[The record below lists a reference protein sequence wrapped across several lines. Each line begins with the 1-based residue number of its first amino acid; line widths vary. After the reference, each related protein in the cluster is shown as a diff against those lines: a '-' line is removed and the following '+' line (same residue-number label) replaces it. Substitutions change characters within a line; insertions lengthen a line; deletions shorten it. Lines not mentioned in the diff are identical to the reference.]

1 MERTYNQELIIALN
15 QEQRNE
21 LTIFMDWLFFISK
34 KKKLSLTYIL
44 EWNSNSLIINR

>member
-34 KKKLSLTYIL
+34 KKKTVVDIHFV
-44 EWNSNSLIINR
+44 EKFKFTHNR